1 MKKSIQNKIRERI
14 ENKPCCFVDASVFV
28 EILLKQKRSGEC
40 LDFLHR
46 ARHKYRIMVST
57 TAMGEVLK
65 AIAYNDEKVKTF
77 MFISLEDLISM
88 TCPVIPSV
96 SFLSI
101 NNVNAVR
108 DADSFLPSSDCL
120 IFSSAITEQC
130 NAFVTLDHHF
140 TMQLGTI
147 FCIHIKKPSEA

>member
-1 MKKSIQNKIRERI
+1 MTINDKI
-14 ENKPCCFVDASVFV
+14 ENKPRCFVDASVFV

-46 ARHKYRIMVST
+46 ARQKYRIMVST

-65 AIAYNDEKVKTF
+65 AIAYSEEIKSF
-77 MFISLEDLISM
+77 MFASLEDLILM
-88 TCPVIPSV
+88 TCPVIPSI
-96 SFLSI
+96 SFQSI
-101 NNVNAVR
+101 SNVNAIR

-130 NAFVTLDHHF
+130 NTFVTLDNHF
-140 TMQLGTI
+140 TAQLGRM
-147 FCIHIKKPSEA
+147 FCIHIKKPCEA